1 MFPPGNRNV
10 DDGENER
17 HRKDDEK
24 LGDDPGAPKRTE
36 TGRDEVKAVTE
47 GEREAHERPQNGVYE
62 IGLHDFAR
70 VVCGLA
76 VHPEVH
82 GAAEGRRKPYRSV
95 LGGFDVQNGKRRLH
109 AHVKR
114 GCRDKKG
121 VKQCCGIGHKSG

>member
-1 MFPPGNRNV
+1 MKNWEMIPVPQSAL
-10 DDGENER
+10 
-17 HRKDDEK
+17 K
-24 LGDDPGAPKRTE
+24 PA
-36 TGRDEVKAVTE
+36 
-47 GEREAHERPQNGVYE
+47 ERPQNGVYE
-62 IGLHDFAR
+62 IGLHDFAS
-70 VVCGLA
+70 VVCGLT

-95 LGGFDVQNGKRRLH
+95 LGGFDLQNGKRRLH